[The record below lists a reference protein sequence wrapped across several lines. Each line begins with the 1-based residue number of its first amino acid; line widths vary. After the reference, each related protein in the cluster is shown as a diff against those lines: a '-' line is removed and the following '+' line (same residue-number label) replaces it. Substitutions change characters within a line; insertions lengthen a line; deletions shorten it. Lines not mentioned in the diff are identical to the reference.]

1 MFVTPEIR
9 DVLDGV
15 TSMTGFPDAE
25 ATTVNDR
32 YMVGHLISVSRTRD
46 RAAVLKKIDNADAV
60 WSFAYRKPRPGW
72 RLIGRFLERDA
83 FVGLS
88 MKSRSFLGR
97 DENAFTDEA
106 WEVVKAWNQLLPGL
120 DPVRSDDVED
130 LLSPL
135 FWDLDND
142 DDG

>member
-15 TSMTGFPDAE
+15 RLTAGFPDAE

-32 YMVGHLISVSRTRD
+32 YMVGHLISVSRR
-46 RAAVLKKIDNADAV
+46 RGRGAVLKKIEHADAV
-60 WSFAYRKPRPGW
+60 WSFAYRRPRPGW
-72 RLIGRFLERDA
+72 RLIGRFIERDA
-83 FVGLS
+83 FIGLS

-97 DENAFTDEA
+97 SENAFTEEA
-106 WEVVKAWNQLLPGL
+106 KAIVEVWNRLLPGL
-120 DPVRSDDVED
+120 DPVRSDDVEE

-135 FWDLDND
+135 VWDLDND